1 MTSIRTWSGRVSPY
15 GLAQTGLCEGPIDR
29 HNHWM
34 TTARQPHTHALP
46 DDLQASLP
54 AMPIGLT
61 KAGVTRSAKAIRIRH
76 DDGEQLF
83 QAEVEC
89 LVDLDPGQKGV
100 HMSRFEEVVNEAID
114 EVVIGEALVI
124 EALAE
129 RIAERVV
136 ARQRAVRSEVTIR
149 ASYPVERRTPVTD
162 IPTQEMYGLI
172 GMAAARS
179 GATRRLVGVSAQ
191 GMNACPCAQGLIQ
204 DQAEQALR
212 ADGFDDDEVA
222 RIVARVPIA
231 THNQRA
237 RGTLLVGTAD
247 GLEVRA
253 ETLIQIVEDGMSSE
267 IYELMKRPDEQFVV
281 AKAHARPRFVE
292 DSVREM
298 IRGVLDRFPQMSD
311 DAFIHAHQV
320 NFETIHTH
328 DVEAE
333 RSATLGEIRREL
345 ADGAPSTVSHTT
357 LQQWLSGAVD
367 G

>member
-1 MTSIRTWSGRVSPY
+1 MSCRGCAGCPQAVIIHR
-15 GLAQTGLCEGPIDR
+15 
-29 HNHWM
+29 M
-34 TTARQPHTHALP
+34 TTARKPEAAHRLP
-46 DDLQASLP
+46 PDLQASLP
-54 AMPIGLT
+54 STPISLT

-76 DDGEQLF
+76 GASERLYH
-83 QAEVEC
+83 AEVEC
-89 LVDLDPGQKGV
+89 HVDLDPRQKGV

-136 ARQRAVRSEVTIR
+136 QRQRALRSEVTIR
-149 ASYPVERRTPVTD
+149 ASYPVARRTPVTD

-172 GMAAARS
+172 GIAAAN
-179 GATRRLVGVSAQ
+179 GPFTRRLVGVSAQ
-191 GMNACPCAQGLIQ
+191 GMNACPCAQELIR
-204 DQAEQALR
+204 DQAEASLKDQ
-212 ADGFDDDEVA
+212 GFDEDEIT
-222 RIVARVPIA
+222 RIVASVPIA

-237 RGTLLVGTAD
+237 RGTLFLGATDRQVDAD
-247 GLEVRA
+247 E
-253 ETLIQIVEDGMSSE
+253 LIAIVEDGMSSE

-298 IRGVLDRFPQMSD
+298 IRGVIERFPD
-311 DAFIHAHQV
+311 LPEDAFVHAHQV

-333 RSATLGEIRREL
+333 RSATIGQVRAEL
-345 ADGAPSTVSHTT
+345 SGAPSGAAHTT
-357 LQQWLSGAVD
+357 LGVWLAGDA
-367 G
+367 